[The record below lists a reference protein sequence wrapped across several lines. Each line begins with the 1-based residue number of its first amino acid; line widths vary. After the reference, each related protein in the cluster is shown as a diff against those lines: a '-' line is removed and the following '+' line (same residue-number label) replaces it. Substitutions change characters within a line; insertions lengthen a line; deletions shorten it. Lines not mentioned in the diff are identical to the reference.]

1 MGWKDGVMSVKAVGL
16 FSGGLDSQLAARV
29 LQLQGVEVEL
39 LHCITDP
46 ERFEGARVEEGA
58 SRLGAPLR
66 ALDVSEEFFEVVRSP
81 RFGYGSGMN
90 PCLDC
95 RILML
100 RKAKALMEEAGAR
113 FVFTG
118 EVLGQRP
125 MSQHRGALRLVE
137 RESGLDGLLLRPL
150 SAKLLPPT
158 TPELEGWVDRE
169 GLYDFSGR
177 SRKPQMA
184 LAKELGISEYPSPA
198 GGCWLTDRTFSARLR
213 DLFGHG
219 GCFTREQAVLLRVG
233 RHFRLSEGVKTIVGR
248 NRDENALLLEHREG
262 RWVVQV
268 MDYPGPVVLVEGE
281 PSEEDLLRAASV
293 AVRYS
298 DGRDREDVRVRWER
312 DGEEGG
318 AEGVCPADEEE
329 LSRWRL

>member
-1 MGWKDGVMSVKAVGL
+1 MSVKAVGL
-16 FSGGLDSQLAARV
+16 FSGGLDSQLAAKV

-46 ERFEGARVEEGA
+46 ERSDRARVERAAGQ
-58 SRLGAPLR
+58 LGAPLKV
-66 ALDVSEEFFEVVRSP
+66 LDISEEFFEVVRSP

-90 PCLDC
+90 PCVDC

-100 RKAKALMEEAGAR
+100 RKAKALMEEVGAR

-137 RESGLDGLLLRPL
+137 RESGLEGLLLRPL

-158 TPELEGWVDRE
+158 IPEREGWVDRE
-169 GLYDFSGR
+169 RLYDFSGR
-177 SRKPQMA
+177 SRKPQME
-184 LAKELGISEYPSPA
+184 LARELGITDYPSPA

-213 DLFGHG
+213 DLFEHG
-219 GCFTREQAVLLRVG
+219 GRLTGEQAVLLRVG
-233 RHFRLSEGVKTIVGR
+233 RHFRISEGVKAIVGR
-248 NRDENALLLEHREG
+248 NQRENAVLLEHREG

-268 MDYPGPVVLVEGE
+268 TDHPGPVVLLEGE
-281 PSEEDLLRAASV
+281 PSEEELLRAASI

-298 DGRDREDVRVRWER
+298 DGRDGVRVRWER
-312 DGEEGG
+312 DGEVGE
-318 AEGVCPADEEE
+318 AEGVRPADEEE